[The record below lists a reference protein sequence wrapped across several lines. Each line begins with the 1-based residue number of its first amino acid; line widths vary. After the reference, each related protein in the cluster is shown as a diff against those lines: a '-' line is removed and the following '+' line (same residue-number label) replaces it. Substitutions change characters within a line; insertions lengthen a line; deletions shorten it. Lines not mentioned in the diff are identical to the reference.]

1 MPRFL
6 ALYMG
11 TQDSEVQKAW
21 DNLPDAERAE
31 RSRRAMSEW
40 GHWVER
46 HQHVIVDIGAPL
58 GKTLLASPE
67 GITPTHNAIT
77 AYVIIEAA
85 SHARRPRCSA
95 TTRISTSFRAPASKS
110 SNACPCRHCRNSVKR
125 ALGLAPCRAFLYRPA
140 P

>member
-11 TQDSEVQKAW
+11 TQNSEVQKAW

-67 GITPTHNAIT
+67 GITPTRNAIT

-85 SHARRPRCSA
+85 SHAEA
-95 TTRISTSFRAPASKS
+95 AQMFRHHPHFDIFPGTGVEILECLPMPAL
-110 SNACPCRHCRNSVKR
+110 PQ
-125 ALGLAPCRAFLYRPA
+125 
-140 P
+140 